1 MKKGKDEIFHSPLYY
16 YHKCK
21 DEDLPHALSVMLE
34 NDCADD
40 YDPIARDIENISN
53 YQERWDSK
61 EFVMY
66 WGEKLY
72 EIYLQDLRIV
82 DLAAYK
88 KTIGEITSEEEHYDK
103 LIDKIARDILNG
115 SEKLLLQNLK
125 QIRKNDE
132 SGGAYNKQKKSRSSL
147 QTATFSKYTEALK
160 EKNNLFTYKEAGG
173 CNEDW
178 QKEINHH
185 SVVIT
190 MLEGVKEKMKQIIDI
205 EKNIINKT
213 MAIHTER
220 LNELLTKTSNR
231 VQEEWINR
239 ITLMTIEGQ
248 NNYQKN
254 KAIVHKEFLENE
266 KENQISKE
274 DIKTILNKNIKKD
287 ELHGFE

>member
-1 MKKGKDEIFHSPLYY
+1 MKIGEEQIFHSPLYY
-16 YHKCK
+16 QAKCK
-21 DEDLPHALSVMLE
+21 DDDMPHALSVMLE
-34 NDCADD
+34 NDCGDY
-40 YDPIARDIENISN
+40 YDPALHDIENINN
-53 YQERWDSK
+53 YEERWESK
-61 EFVMY
+61 EFIEF
-66 WGEKLY
+66 WGVKMY
-72 EIYLQDLRIV
+72 EIYLQDLRVI
-82 DLAAYK
+82 DLATYK
-88 KTIGEITSEEEHYDK
+88 KAIGEITSEVEHYDK
-103 LIDKIARDILNG
+103 LIDKIARDVLNG

-125 QIRKNDE
+125 QIRKNNE
-132 SGGAYNKQKKSRSSL
+132 SGGAYNKEKKKRSSL
-147 QTATFSKYTEALK
+147 QTAVFGKDLEALK

-254 KAIVHKEFLENE
+254 KAIVHTEFLENE
-266 KENQISKE
+266 KENEISKE
-274 DIKTILNKNIKKD
+274 DIKRILNKNIKKD